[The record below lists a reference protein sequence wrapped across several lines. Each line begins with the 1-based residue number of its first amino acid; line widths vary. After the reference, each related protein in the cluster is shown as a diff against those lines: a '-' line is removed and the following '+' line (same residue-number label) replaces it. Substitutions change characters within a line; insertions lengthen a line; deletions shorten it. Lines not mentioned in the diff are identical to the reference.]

1 MEANLRNIQLPLR
14 QNEQIPIIAVPPV
27 IFPPPNNPQDQ
38 DQWVPNKKFT
48 ILFFALICIIF
59 VFFLVFCISLSVQ
72 LNNQKYEN
80 DLKLSNLEEI
90 NSSLKLKITN
100 QEVSQVAMM
109 ENMGNIAS
117 IPIGTIIFHGTIDGN
132 LTTKNSQLVPSL

>member
-90 NSSLKLKITN
+90 NSSLK
-100 QEVSQVAMM
+100 
-109 ENMGNIAS
+109 
-117 IPIGTIIFHGTIDGN
+117 P
-132 LTTKNSQLVPSL
+132 